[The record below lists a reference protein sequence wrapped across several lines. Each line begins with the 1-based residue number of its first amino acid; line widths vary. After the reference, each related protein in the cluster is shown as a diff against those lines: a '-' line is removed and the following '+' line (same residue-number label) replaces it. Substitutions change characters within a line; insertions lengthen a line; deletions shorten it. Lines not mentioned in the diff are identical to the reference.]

1 MTPEERLGQ
10 LAISPTGFVF
20 DPRTGVT
27 YTLNA
32 TGRTIIEGLRDG
44 DGLDDLVERLRD
56 AFDCN
61 GGDLRRDVLEYVRLL
76 REHSLLDSD
85 WELV

>member
-1 MTPEERLGQ
+1 MSPTERLAQ

-20 DPRTGVT
+20 DPRTGST

-32 TGRTIIEGLRDG
+32 TGRTIVEGLRDG

-56 AFDCN
+56 GFDCN

-76 REHSLLDSD
+76 REHKLLDAD

>member
-1 MTPEERLGQ
+1 MTPEERLAQ

-27 YTLNA
+27 YSLNP

-44 DGLDDLVERLRD
+44 DGLDALVQRLD
-56 AFDCN
+56 DTFESG
-61 GGDLRRDVLEYVRLL
+61 GGDLRRDVLEYVRVL
-76 REHSLLDSD
+76 REHGLLPVD

>member
-1 MTPEERLGQ
+1 MTPEERLAQ

-27 YTLNA
+27 YSLNP
-32 TGRTIIEGLRDG
+32 TGRSIIEGLRDG
-44 DGLDDLVERLRD
+44 ADLDGLVDRLEETFEAD
-56 AFDCN
+56 

-76 REHSLLDSD
+76 REHGLLPAD